1 MSELATL
8 RERHREL
15 CFTGKERA
23 SIARLQH
30 DFRWGVCRNCGQKQ
44 RKTEE
49 TDEAEAAARKQT
61 RI

>member
-1 MSELATL
+1 MSELDAL

-23 SIARLQH
+23 SIGRLQH

-44 RKTEE
+44 RKAEE
-49 TDEAEAAARKQT
+49 TDDAEAER
-61 RI
+61 

>member
-1 MSELATL
+1 MSELDAL

-44 RKTEE
+44 RKAEE
-49 TDEAEAAARKQT
+49 TDNIKSGD
-61 RI
+61 